1 MRYIWLLVLLF
12 LAGCASPPKS
22 EPDWFHD
29 DPSLITRQR
38 ILSLAENLLDVPYVP
53 GGETPSGGMD
63 CSGLV
68 YYTYRQAGLRVPR
81 TAAQQ
86 YYAGRRTQRLMPADL
101 LFFNTRKAPGVSHV
115 GIYAGNGQ
123 MIHVS
128 SSSGRV
134 RKVSLDLP
142 YWQKHWLGSASYLP
156 CMGSCR

>member
-1 MRYIWLLVLLF
+1 MHYLWLLVLLF
-12 LAGCASPPKS
+12 LAGCASQPKP
-22 EPDWFHD
+22 ELDVFHD

-38 ILSLAENLLDVPYVP
+38 ILNVAENLLGVPYVP
-53 GGETPSGGMD
+53 GGETPTEGLD

-68 YYTYRQAGLRVPR
+68 YYVYRQVGLQVPR

-86 YYAGRRTQRLMPADL
+86 YAAGYRPQRTVMPADL
-101 LFFNTRKAPGVSHV
+101 LFFNTLKGRGVSHV

-128 SSSGRV
+128 SSSRQV

-142 YWQKHWLGSASYLP
+142 YWQAHWLGSVSYLP
-156 CMGSCR
+156 